1 MPSVQCA
8 QKHLLGYEMSAS
20 ASTKEKTVQGLE
32 RCGKDNVGKGRG
44 VPFGCLR
51 LLYPC
56 DQSTLQ
62 EIYLPKDRQAPP
74 TTPYLAAEVCPHF
87 ILNEGLLN
95 LPQH

>member
-1 MPSVQCA
+1 
-8 QKHLLGYEMSAS
+8 MSAS
-20 ASTKEKTVQGLE
+20 ASTKENTVQGLE

-87 ILNEGLLN
+87 ILNEGLLD

>member
-1 MPSVQCA
+1 MWEGQCGEG
-8 QKHLLGYEMSAS
+8 Q
-20 ASTKEKTVQGLE
+20 
-32 RCGKDNVGKGRG
+32 RC
-44 VPFGCLR
+44 PFRCLR

-74 TTPYLAAEVCPHF
+74 YTPYLAAEVCPHF
-87 ILNEGLLN
+87 ILNEGLLD